1 MWVTVAR
8 RLLIAAT
15 IMSNR
20 FVAILSAL
28 TLASA
33 VAACASEDV
42 LDSEDITSIEEN
54 SWGDL
59 SSRPSVELWKSTDGQ
74 FRFHLLEKTQE
85 IVFTSQGYSSRTG
98 ALNGLLSVLE
108 NGKQASQYTV
118 NTAANG
124 GSYFNLLAANKAV
137 IATGEVHATAAAAQA
152 DVQLALT
159 NVSGYQK
166 AWDTATGARFALK
179 QDTAGQWYFNL
190 HARNG
195 AIQLTSQKYASKA
208 SALNGAFST
217 AENGLSK
224 TRYALQP
231 TASGTGYY
239 FNVIATN
246 GQVVATSEVYATK
259 ASAERGRD
267 NVIALLPVVPL
278 L

>member
-1 MWVTVAR
+1 
-8 RLLIAAT
+8 
-15 IMSNR
+15 MSNR

-33 VAACASEDV
+33 AAACATEEDI

-85 IVFTSQGYSSRTG
+85 VVFTSQGYSSRTS

-108 NGKQASQYTV
+108 NGKLESQYVV
-118 NTAANG
+118 NTAADG
-124 GSYFNLLAANKAV
+124 GSYFNLVAANKQV
-137 IATGEVHATAAAAQA
+137 IATGEVHATADAAKA
-152 DVQLALT
+152 DVKVALA
-159 NVSGYQK
+159 NVTGYQK
-166 AWDTATGARFALK
+166 AWDTAAGARFAIK
-179 QDTAGQWYFNL
+179 QDSAGQWYFNL

-195 AIQLTSQKYASKA
+195 AVKLTSQKYSSKA

-217 AENGLSK
+217 AENGLSV
-224 TRYALQP
+224 TRYRVAP
-231 TASGTGYY
+231 AANGSGFY
-239 FNVIATN
+239 FNLTATN

-267 NVIALLPVVPL
+267 TVIALLPVVPL

>member
-1 MWVTVAR
+1 M
-8 RLLIAAT
+8 AAT

-20 FVAILSAL
+20 FVALLSAL

-33 VAACASEDV
+33 VAACATENDG
-42 LDSEDITSIEEN
+42 LDSEDITSIEES

-59 SSRPSVELWKSTDGQ
+59 ASRPSVELWKGTDGQ

-85 IVFTSQGYSSRTG
+85 VVFTSQGYSSRTS

-137 IATGEVHATAAAAQA
+137 IATGEVHTTAAAAQA
-152 DVQLALT
+152 DVQLALA
-159 NVSGYQK
+159 NVTGYQK
-166 AWDTATGARFALK
+166 AWDTATGARFAIK
-179 QDTAGQWYFNL
+179 QDAAGQWYFNL

-195 AIQLTSQKYASKA
+195 AIQLTSQKYGSKA

-224 TRYALQP
+224 TRYTVQP

-239 FNVIATN
+239 FNVTATN
-246 GQVVATSEVYATK
+246 GQVVATSEVYASK
-259 ASAERGRD
+259 QSAERGRD
-267 NVIALLPVVPL
+267 NVITLLPVVPL